1 MVDDE
6 RSAWV
11 LVVDDEPTNI
21 ELLVA
26 VLTRAGYHRVH
37 TASSA
42 VEAMEMVR
50 SFRPDIVLLDL
61 HMPGVDGVGFLELL
75 AEELDDDEFVPVLVI
90 TADATDASRQRAL
103 ESGATDFVTKPFQ
116 LNELLLR
123 VRNLVRTR
131 LLHEQ
136 ARVRASELEDQLAA
150 QLTERLRE
158 KESFIE
164 ALVAAQEAERERIAT
179 EIHDD
184 TIQMLTAI
192 SIRMELL
199 REKLTSVEAVTELD
213 QIIKECAEAS
223 ERLRTLLFDL
233 RPPALGVGG
242 LAAALRDQLEFT
254 AAGSLE
260 WAIDDRLTEE
270 LPCAV
275 ELALFRIGQEA
286 IANARDHAGAS
297 RVLVELRSDN
307 GWVEIQVRD
316 DGSGFEVASA
326 MSNPR
331 PGHLGLT
338 AMHERAEA
346 LGGFVQITSR
356 LGQGTTVK
364 ARVPLRLKRAAW
376 RPILAAS

>member
-1 MVDDE
+1 MGDE
-6 RSAWV
+6 KAAWV
-11 LVVDDEPTNI
+11 LVVDDEPLDI

-26 VLTRAGYHRVH
+26 ALARAGYHRVH
-37 TASSA
+37 TVTNA
-42 VEAMEMVR
+42 VEAIDVVR

-61 HMPGVDGVGFLELL
+61 HMPGLDGVGFLELL
-75 AEELDDDEFVPVLVI
+75 HRELGEDEFVPVLVI
-90 TADATDASRQRAL
+90 TADATDASRRRAL
-103 ESGATDFVTKPFQ
+103 ELGATDFVTKPFQ
-116 LNELLLR
+116 VGELLVR

-131 LLHEQ
+131 MLHEQ
-136 ARVRASELEDQLAA
+136 ARARAGELEDQLAA

-158 KESFIE
+158 KEAFIE
-164 ALVAAQEAERERIAT
+164 ALVAAQESERERIAS

-199 REKLTSVEAVTELD
+199 REQACEPEVSAALD
-213 QIIKECAEAS
+213 QIIKECAGAS

-242 LAAALRDQLEFT
+242 LAAALRDQLKLT
-254 AAGSLE
+254 VGDRLG
-260 WAIDDRLTEE
+260 WVVDDRLTEE
-270 LPCAV
+270 IPPAV

-297 RVLVELRSDN
+297 RISVELRDRN
-307 GWVEIQVRD
+307 GWAEVIVRD
-316 DGSGFEVASA
+316 DGRGFDVGTA
-326 MSNPR
+326 MRTPR

-346 LGGFVQITSR
+346 LGGMVQIASQVGR
-356 LGQGTTVK
+356 GTTVT
-364 ARVPLRLKRAAW
+364 ARVPMRFERAPW